1 MTREEVKR
9 EVQSY
14 IKVLETN
21 YNDKISTLKLELAKA
36 KKITKNEQSKRVEK
50 NSEKSELEQLFVS
63 CVEDTRR
70 EVMKRRLKAEV
81 MTR

>member
-9 EVQSY
+9 EVQAY
-14 IKVLETN
+14 IKVLETA
-21 YNDKISTLKLELAKA
+21 YSDTISKLKLDLAKA
-36 KKITKNEQSKRVEK
+36 KKMTKNEQSKTVAK
-50 NSEKSELEQLFVS
+50 KAEKSEMEQLFVS

-81 MTR
+81 ITR